1 MHLIDLP
8 DWARDR
14 GRRSRNFG
22 QVNRAQTALVV
33 VDLQKAFTAPHL
45 PMAAR
50 MTDEII
56 PACNPLID
64 AAREAGIRIVFL
76 RHTYSDAPDK
86 ALPSWQILSPRRAR
100 LYEDLR
106 PESAGH
112 DLSERLHYQAGD
124 MVVDKYR
131 MSAFVEGSSKLDA
144 QLRAEAIDTLIICG
158 AITNG
163 CCEATAR
170 DAMMMGYRILFA
182 EEATGTR
189 TDEEH
194 NASLLNLALLVADVR
209 PNADLISIMQAAG

>member
-1 MHLIDLP
+1 MHRIDLP
-8 DWARDR
+8 DWARER
-14 GRRSRNFG
+14 GRRSRHFG

-45 PMAAR
+45 PMAEKIVS
-50 MTDEII
+50 EII
-56 PACNPLID
+56 PACNELID
-64 AAREAGIRIVFL
+64 AARDAGIRIVFL

-86 ALPSWQILSPRRAR
+86 ALPPWQIVSPRRAQ
-100 LYEDLR
+100 LHEDLR
-106 PESAGH
+106 LEASGH
-112 DLSERLHYQAGD
+112 ELSEHLHFQSGD
-124 MVVDKYR
+124 KQVKKYR
-131 MSAFVEGSSKLDA
+131 MSAFIEGSSDLNT
-144 QLRAEAIDTLIICG
+144 QLLADGVDTLIICG

-194 NASLLNLALLVADVR
+194 NAALLNLALLVADVR
-209 PNADLISIMQAAG
+209 PNSDLISIMQAAR